1 MDKLLRRVRM
11 AEGMVARRAQRKN
24 ALLKRIT
31 ERKQNKKNGEAF
43 TEAIQQ
49 RKAAVEARNED
60 WMLGPL
66 APRRELDEI
75 TLSNG
80 NFFGSL
86 SPTRAL
92 LESEVSEE
100 ERKARVAWCG
110 SPKFLCIA
118 PGDRVVVIEGHHKD
132 LIGTIEK
139 LNTRNMTV
147 EIQSEKLKTNT
158 TVPQFMQNDADKPVT
173 QIYARLPISS
183 VRLVHPLK
191 DPQTGEYRDVI
202 IRELRPRNI
211 VHDRPTR
218 TRSMRRFVPGENI
231 IIPWPK
237 QEPIKREDQPA
248 DTLRIDVD
256 EKTFVPTLFRPPAPQ
271 QVLDELR
278 NKYSIFRTRHTPE
291 YIAKKEQEEQEK
303 EAKKSA
309 AKAMLTPVQE
319 YNRKQRE
326 LRRAR
331 GQPALTEE
339 MLAKIG
345 EVVARNKLGH
355 HQAPKVKEETVAQIE
370 KAVEQLSLGGGQEDA
385 ATTTS
390 PEQPKVV

>member
-31 ERKQNKKNGEAF
+31 ERTQNKKNGEVF

-49 RKAAVEARNED
+49 RKAAIEARNED

-66 APRRELDEI
+66 APRRELGEI
-75 TLSNG
+75 TLSSG
-80 NFFGSL
+80 NYYGSV

-92 LESEVSEE
+92 LENEVSEE

-110 SPKFLCIA
+110 SPKFVCIA

-147 EIQSEKLKTNT
+147 EIQAEKLKTNT
-158 TVPQFMQNDADKPVT
+158 TVPNFMMEGSDKPVT

-202 IRELRPRNI
+202 IRELRPRDI

-248 DTLRIDVD
+248 DTLRIDLD
-256 EKTFVPTLFRPPAPQ
+256 EKTYVPTLFRPPAPQ

-291 YIAKKEQEEQEK
+291 YIAQKEQEEQEK

-331 GQPALTEE
+331 GQPVLTEE

-345 EVVARNKLGH
+345 QVVARNKLGQ
-355 HQAPKVKEETVAQIE
+355 QAGPQPKVKEETVAQIE
-370 KAVEQLSLGGGQEDA
+370 KAVEQLSLGGEDA
-385 ATTTS
+385 TTTTS
-390 PEQPKVV
+390 PEQPKV

>member
-11 AEGMVARRAQRKN
+11 AEGMVARRAERKKTVM
-24 ALLKRIT
+24 KRIT
-31 ERKQNKKNGEAF
+31 QRKTNKREGETF
-43 TEAIQQ
+43 TEAIRQ
-49 RKAAVEARNED
+49 RKAAIEARNED

-66 APRRELDEI
+66 APRRELGEI
-75 TLSNG
+75 NPYTQNYYG
-80 NFFGSL
+80 TL
-86 SPTRAL
+86 SPTRVL
-92 LESEVSEE
+92 LENKVSEE

-118 PGDRVVVIEGHHKD
+118 PGDRVVVTEGHHKD
-132 LIGTIEK
+132 VIGTIEK

-147 EIQSEKLKTNT
+147 EIKAEKLKTNT
-158 TVPQFMQNDADKPVT
+158 TLPDYVMGEDTKPV
-173 QIYARLPISS
+173 QPILARLPLSS

-191 DPQTGEYRDVI
+191 DPETGEYRDVI
-202 IRELRPRNI
+202 IRELRPRDI

-218 TRSMRRFVPGENI
+218 TRRMRRYVPGENI

-248 DTLRIDVD
+248 DTLRIDLD
-256 EKTFVPTLFRPPAPQ
+256 EKTFVPTLFRPPAPI

-291 YIAKKEQEEQEK
+291 YIAKKEAEEQEK
-303 EAKKSA
+303 ETKKNA

-319 YNRKQRE
+319 FNRKQRE

-331 GQPALTEE
+331 GQPVLTEE

-345 EVVARNKLGH
+345 EVVARNKLGQ
-355 HQAPKVKEETVAQIE
+355 QAGPQPKVKEETVAQIE
-370 KAVEQLSLGGGQEDA
+370 KAVEQLSIGGED
-385 ATTTS
+385 ATTT
-390 PEQPKVV
+390 PEQPKA

>member
-31 ERKQNKKNGEAF
+31 ERTQNKKNGEVF

-66 APRRELDEI
+66 APRRELGEI

-80 NFFGSL
+80 NYYGSL

-92 LESEVSEE
+92 LENEVSEE

-110 SPKFLCIA
+110 SPKFVCIA
-118 PGDRVVVIEGHHKD
+118 PGDRVVVTEGHHKD

-147 EIQSEKLKTNT
+147 EIQAEKLKTNT
-158 TVPQFMQNDADKPVT
+158 TLPQFMQEDSDKPVT

-202 IRELRPRNI
+202 IRELRPRDI

-218 TRSMRRFVPGENI
+218 KRSMRRFVPGENI

-237 QEPIKREDQPA
+237 QEPIKREDQAA
-248 DTLRIDVD
+248 DTLRIDLD
-256 EKTFVPTLFRPPAPQ
+256 EKTYVPTLFRPPAPQ

-291 YIAKKEQEEQEK
+291 YIAQKEQEEQEK

-331 GQPALTEE
+331 GQPVLTEE

-345 EVVARNKLGH
+345 QVVARNKLGQ
-355 HQAPKVKEETVAQIE
+355 QAGPQPKVKEETVAQIE
-370 KAVEQLSLGGGQEDA
+370 KAVEQLSLGGEDA
-385 ATTTS
+385 TTTTS
-390 PEQPKVV
+390 PEQAKV